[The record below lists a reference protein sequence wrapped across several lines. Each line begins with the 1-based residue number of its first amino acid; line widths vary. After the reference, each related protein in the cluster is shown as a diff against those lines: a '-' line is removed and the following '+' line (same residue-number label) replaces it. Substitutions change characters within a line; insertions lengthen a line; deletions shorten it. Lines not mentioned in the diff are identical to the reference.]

1 MFLHEKISTEL
12 NMRYDF
18 YNVLK
23 MATRRYRRV
32 SGRGVR
38 VTRRQ
43 VTVTSFWKC
52 KSLEV
57 ILQLRGRLSH
67 RAW

>member
-1 MFLHEKISTEL
+1 MFLHEKKFTEL

-18 YNVLK
+18 CNVLK

-52 KSLEV
+52 KALEV
-57 ILQLRGRLSH
+57 IRRLLGR
-67 RAW
+67 RPAW

>member
-1 MFLHEKISTEL
+1 
-12 NMRYDF
+12 
-18 YNVLK
+18 

-38 VTRRQ
+38 VTRRR